1 MKATTERPARECL
14 ILARRGLL
22 DVWKEP
28 LSSLAKACQWVFPA
42 VFDNFSAIV
51 ARAAANA
58 KSVLRGDALPETDV
72 VVAPG
77 RKVPVA

>member
-14 ILARRGLL
+14 ILARSGLL

-28 LSSLAKACQWVFPA
+28 WSTL
-42 VFDNFSAIV
+42 
-51 ARAAANA
+51 AAANTKA
-58 KSVLRGDALPETDV
+58 VSRGDALPETDV

>member
-14 ILARRGLL
+14 ILARSGLL
-22 DVWKEP
+22 DVWKKRWST
-28 LSSLAKACQWVFPA
+28 L
-42 VFDNFSAIV
+42 
-51 ARAAANA
+51 AAANPKA
-58 KSVLRGDALPETDV
+58 VLRGDALPETDV